1 MESFIKLLISLANFP
16 LPFFRKLIPSL
27 PNEIKSF
34 NTVQRLWFVV
44 SVLTFYSSISMFL
57 AFIIISTF
65 DNVDF
70 GLVILSVFF
79 CIFLPIVLYHAVS
92 ILSALL
98 SALFGFIFEKNLDT
112 IKKRS
117 SNAVKGIDSQTILRY
132 LLILLVIVVIS
143 AVLIGMF

>member
-44 SVLTFYSSISMFL
+44 SVLTFYCSISMAL
-57 AFIIISTF
+57 VMPIV
-65 DNVDF
+65 DNVPLGSAIF
-70 GLVILSVFF
+70 FAIF
-79 CIFLPIVLYHAVS
+79 CIFIPIVLYHAVS

-98 SALFGFIFEKNLDT
+98 SALFGFIFEENLDT